1 MIEVNHLTKRYGP
14 LTAVDGLTFTIREGQ
29 VYGFLGPNGAGKTTT
44 MNMMTGYLAPT
55 EGTVTVN
62 GFDIT
67 ADPVRAKRT
76 IGYLPEVPPLYPDM
90 TVREYLRFT
99 AELKGIARAER
110 KEEVQ
115 RVIGELSLKEME
127 NRLIRAL
134 SKGYRQ
140 RTGMAAALLG
150 NPETL
155 IFDEPTAGLD
165 PRQITEIRA
174 LIKKLGKSHT
184 VLLSSHILSE
194 VSEICDT
201 VLILDKGKMTA
212 VGTPEELS
220 DASRKI
226 TVTILT
232 DGSDAKIR
240 RALAGAADG
249 HEITIDKEDGHMRV
263 RIAGEEDS
271 NFRAGISRALAAAGL
286 PVYEI
291 GTEKA
296 SLEDIFLSLTK
307 EDD

>member
-174 LIKKLGKSHT
+174 LIKTLGKSHT

-226 TVTILT
+226 TVSILT
-232 DGSDAKIR
+232 DGADAKIR

>member
-271 NFRAGISRALAAAGL
+271 NFRAGISLALAAAGL